1 LFVSLNTASRGD
13 YNDRKGGIPVKKLF
27 CVVLLAVCFAVPAFA
42 ESAVIPAD
50 EDDLVRMIEESLAE
64 VDFDYHNVTLNRKDK
79 IIVIDVA
86 FDDLTEQLLALK
98 SLGFDETMEEWC
110 AIKEVYLTMY
120 SSIRDMFKT
129 VHRDDMRL
137 IFQIVNDD
145 AFIHEDYS
153 TIRYNPLLSIGIS
166 GMISVDVMDKHY

>member
-1 LFVSLNTASRGD
+1 M
-13 YNDRKGGIPVKKLF
+13 KKLLCIVF
-27 CVVLLAVCFAVPAFA
+27 LLIVLALSIPACA
-42 ESAVIPAD
+42 ESAAYPAD
-50 EDDLVRMIEESLAE
+50 DDDLVRMIEESLAV
-64 VDFDYHNVTLNRKDK
+64 VDFDYYNVTLNRKNQ

-86 FDDLTEQLLALK
+86 FDGLTEQLLALK
-98 SLGFDETMEEWC
+98 TLGFDETMEEWC

-153 TIRYNPLLSIGIS
+153 TIRYNPLLSIGIY
-166 GMISVDVMDKHY
+166 GIISIDVMSE

>member
-1 LFVSLNTASRGD
+1 
-13 YNDRKGGIPVKKLF
+13 
-27 CVVLLAVCFAVPAFA
+27 
-42 ESAVIPAD
+42 
-50 EDDLVRMIEESLAE
+50 MIEESLAV
-64 VDFDYHNVTLNRKDK
+64 VDFDYYNVTLNRKNQ

-86 FDDLTEQLLALK
+86 FDGLTEQLLALK
-98 SLGFDETMEEWC
+98 TLGFDETMEEWC

-153 TIRYNPLLSIGIS
+153 TIRYNPLLSIGIY
-166 GMISVDVMDKHY
+166 GIISIDVMSE